1 LLPSHFT
8 PRLIGVVLI
17 GLVAVSFASILIR
30 WCEAPALSIAFYRLL
45 FASLFFALFAGKPA
59 VREWR
64 ALPRAALRMGVLSG
78 IALAAHFATWITALF
93 YTSVAS
99 STVLVSTAPIFVAL
113 GTRFILREPSRPA
126 LFAGIIV
133 AVIGTVI
140 ITATDAGDGHN
151 SWRGDLLA
159 LGGAIAGSVYLLTG
173 RHLRRQLGTP
183 AYVVM
188 SYSVDALTALLSA
201 LVLQDATGGI
211 LRTGFRHV
219 PAHRPGSPSDRSYEL
234 QLGAEVSFRAGGF
247 GAAVG
252 RADWREHSGVFAA
265 G

>member
-64 ALPRAALRMGVLSG
+64 ALPRAAFRIGVLSG
-78 IALAAHFATWITALF
+78 IALAAHFATWITSLF

-113 GTRFILREPSRPA
+113 GTRFILREPTRPA

-133 AVIGTVI
+133 AVIGAVI
-140 ITATDAGDGHN
+140 ITATD
-151 SWRGDLLA
+151 WRWA
-159 LGGAIAGSVYLLTG
+159 
-173 RHLRRQLGTP
+173 
-183 AYVVM
+183 
-188 SYSVDALTALLSA
+188 
-201 LVLQDATGGI
+201 
-211 LRTGFRHV
+211 
-219 PAHRPGSPSDRSYEL
+219 
-234 QLGAEVSFRAGGF
+234 
-247 GAAVG
+247 
-252 RADWREHSGVFAA
+252 
-265 G
+265 